1 MVDEEKAQ
9 NDKRRGSS
17 RKPAP
22 RLTEE
27 QKKEDPFNFLGFGLV
42 AYRDLMFIMF
52 MLFAVLSLLMTPAM
66 VFYSK
71 YNAYTTPV
79 GYSKLSLGNLGYS
92 SS

>member
-1 MVDEEKAQ
+1 MVDEEKNQ
-9 NDKRRGSS
+9 NDKRRTS

-22 RLTEE
+22 KLTEE

-52 MLFAVLSLLMTPAM
+52 MLFVVLSLLMTPAM

-71 YNAYTTPV
+71 YSAYTTPV